1 MKTDTTKTQG
11 TIVSKAIKDGII
23 KGLRTALMLLTIM
36 VPIYLGVTLL
46 RHTAFF
52 AWLADRIAPA
62 MNIFAL
68 PGEAVIPVVA
78 GFFADEYAVVAAM
91 SGFSFTMAQ
100 STVIVMVILAFHSM
114 PVETVI
120 TRRIGMPALRIAL
133 FRVGLAVFSGIVVAY
148 LAALFLGGDLPGTA
162 AGNGLLRTDDAL
174 AMTESGSTSS
184 GPSLAMTNDVFD
196 AGWDVILPEM
206 GWGAAWT
213 VINLLRVLIPLMVCI
228 ELMLAYKVIEALAN
242 KMGFFCRI
250 LNIGKDALLP
260 LLVGLFL
267 GVTYG
272 AGALAEMNRIRP
284 LPPKD
289 MALLG
294 VFLFSCHG
302 IIETTYLFAVAGA
315 DAIFVSV
322 VRLAIAIGITAA
334 AGRLFYR

>member
-1 MKTDTTKTQG
+1 MDTTKAQG
-11 TIVSKAIKDGII
+11 PIVSKAIKDGVI

-36 VPIYLGVTLL
+36 IPIYLGVTLL

-62 MNIFAL
+62 MNVFAL
-68 PGEAVIPVVA
+68 PGEAVIPVIA

-91 SGFSFTMAQ
+91 SGFSFTAAQ
-100 STVIVMVILAFHSM
+100 ITIIAIVILALHSM

-133 FRVGLAVFSGIVVAY
+133 FRVGLAVISGLIVAY
-148 LAALFLGGDLPGTA
+148 LAALFLGGDLPGAVT
-162 AGNGLLRTDDAL
+162 GNGLLRAENAL
-174 AMTESGSTSS
+174 AMTGSG
-184 GPSLAMTNDVFD
+184 VFD

-206 GWGAAWT
+206 GWGAVQT
-213 VINLLRVLIPLMVCI
+213 VINLLRVLIPLMICI

-284 LPPKD
+284 LPPRD

-302 IIETTYLFAVAGA
+302 IIETTYLFAIAGA
-315 DAIFVSV
+315 NAIFVSV

-334 AGRLFYR
+334 AGRLIKRQESNKRNKSTNAT